1 MKILAGM
8 TTQNRER
15 TTLRA
20 SSSLLASVNKMIAD
34 CVHKLELS
42 AKRYS
47 KDSVKL
53 GIESIEC
60 EIGAYA
66 LDVYFKPLVEGSHK
80 SKELTYVIHI
90 STFYE
95 ESLTFTLWT
104 ASYSNHRKVRTV
116 KKMGD
121 LDYSEYTAYDVY
133 KALFASDLNKK
144 ALLHPNSTGGFSKAF
159 YTFYEKNLYPN
170 LGGDGK
176 LGKMLSSH
184 HTFSRGRATLRAGSD
199 AGDYMAKAIM
209 RAINKYGDIKICAFN
224 NSSYSFNYPYVAYT
238 FGNGQNPVFEVIT
251 SVRVVRGALLLYA
264 VGGHA
269 EDPMSRYKELFKME
283 LGHAGWVDGEDI
295 ADALMAWAE
304 DKKLWEGNKMGLDF
318 RHMRRE
324 VEAGGNYY
332 LEDNVDTQYLK

>member
-1 MKILAGM
+1 MNILAGM
-8 TTQNRER
+8 TTQSRR
-15 TTLRA
+15 HATLRS

-53 GIESIEC
+53 GVTNIEC
-60 EIGAYA
+60 EVGAYA

-80 SKELTYVIHI
+80 SKDLTYVISI
-90 STFYE
+90 NTFYE
-95 ESLTFTLWT
+95 ESLQFTLWT
-104 ASYSNHRKVRTV
+104 ASYSNPRNVRTV
-116 KKMGD
+116 KQMGD

-133 KALFASDLNKK
+133 KVLFASDLNKK
-144 ALLHPNSTGGFSKAF
+144 ALLHPDSNGGFSKAF
-159 YTFYEKNLYPN
+159 YTFYEKRLYPS
-170 LGGDGK
+170 LGGDDK
-176 LGKMLSSH
+176 LGKMLSSRH
-184 HTFSRGRATLRAGSD
+184 SFSRGCTTLCAGSD

-224 NSSYSFNYPYVAYT
+224 NSTYSFNYPYVAYT
-238 FGNGQNPVFEVIT
+238 FGDGQNPVFEVIT
-251 SVRVVRGALLLYA
+251 SVRVVRGALFLYA

-304 DKKLWEGNKMGLDF
+304 DKRLWEGNKIGLDF

-324 VEAGGNYY
+324 VEGEGNYY